1 MPGKIRSFFFA
12 SLLFFAEFS
21 RIYADSV
28 YEPGKELDHAENI
41 IPHLIAFILFDIIFL
56 VQLAARGLML
66 QKCTGNGWRI
76 LAPFYG
82 RYLEYK
88 NYWKT
93 KYFWINRGVGVY
105 LFAAAIYISKSENDT
120 VNMFLA
126 LLFLAA
132 LTVIAVNR
140 VRLKMHTLDLLG
152 FNKYLGMLEIVGLGF
167 IPDFL
172 CGFSKRAIKKDI
184 KNGTGPAPQDE
195 NESKAVLQ
203 EKIESWE

>member
-1 MPGKIRSFFFA
+1 MPRKIRSFFFA

-41 IPHLIAFILFDIIFL
+41 IPHLIAFILFDIFFL
-56 VQLAARGLML
+56 VQLVSRGLML
-66 QKCTGNGWRI
+66 KKCTGNGWRI

-88 NYWKT
+88 NYWRAKN
-93 KYFWINRGVGVY
+93 FWYNRGLCVY
-105 LFAAAIYISKSENDT
+105 LFAAAIYISKSENKT

-126 LLFLAA
+126 LLFLIA
-132 LTVIAVNR
+132 LTAVIINR
-140 VRLKMHTLDLLG
+140 VRFKMHTLDLFD
-152 FNKYLGMLEIVGLGF
+152 FNKYLGLLEVIGLGF

-172 CGFSKRAIKKDI
+172 CGFSKRGIKKVI
-184 KNGTGPAPQDE
+184 PNNSRAQHE
-195 NESKAVLQ
+195 EERRAVLQ
-203 EKIESWE
+203 EKIDSWE

>member
-1 MPGKIRSFFFA
+1 MPRKIRSFFFA
-12 SLLFFAEFS
+12 SFLFFAEFS

-66 QKCTGNGWRI
+66 KKGTGNGWRI

-93 KYFWINRGVGVY
+93 KYFWVNRGVGVY

-120 VNMFLA
+120 VNIFLA

-140 VRLKMHTLDLLG
+140 VRLKMHTLDLFG
-152 FNKYLGMLEIVGLGF
+152 FNKYLGLLEITGLGC

-184 KNGTGPAPQDE
+184 NGTGPVPRDE

-203 EKIESWE
+203 EKIENWE

>member
-1 MPGKIRSFFFA
+1 MPRKIRSFFFA
-12 SLLFFAEFS
+12 SLFLFAEFT
-21 RIYADSV
+21 RVYANSV

-41 IPHLIAFILFDIIFL
+41 IPQLIAFILFDIIFL
-56 VQLAARGLML
+56 VQLVARGLML
-66 QKCTGNGWRI
+66 KKRTGNGWRI

-88 NYWKT
+88 NYWQA

-120 VNMFLA
+120 VNIFLA

-140 VRLKMHTLDLLG
+140 VRLKMHTLDLFG
-152 FNKYLGMLEIVGLGF
+152 FNKYLGLLEITGLGC

-184 KNGTGPAPQDE
+184 NGTGPAPQDE